1 MSAAEHFVVVDDE
14 EDLLHTLVSA
24 LRRSRPGAEVRE
36 FADPVAAAAHLE
48 RSPRTD
54 ALITDIR
61 MPKLDGIELLIRAR
75 RRRPRM
81 PAVIMTAFPSPAVVS
96 QVASFGTVEYL
107 DKPFS
112 VTAFLAAIDR
122 VMLPAPSGGFAGA
135 LAIEGLPDLIQLC
148 ALSSATSA
156 LAVQHGQR
164 QGTIWFERGL
174 VVHAQVGA
182 TVGELAFYEILTWKD
197 GEFSVERGAATR
209 QHTMQQ
215 KATELL
221 IEASRRQD
229 EFTRGEGQATSLEDL
244 DQFDVESAIQEFD
257 DPAGAEES
265 SQPDLVAS
273 GNRTSAAAAAAA
285 KENDTMANI
294 QTNLERLR
302 NLDGYLGSALVDS
315 DSGMTLGV
323 DGAGGGGFNF
333 EVAAAGNTEVVRSKR
348 KAMRNLA
355 LKDDI
360 EDILIS
366 LGKQYHVIR
375 PLKARSSV
383 FYYVVL
389 DRSRANL
396 ALARMTIAD
405 AEKALEV

>member
-1 MSAAEHFVVVDDE
+1 MSVAEHFVVVDDE
-14 EDLLHTLVSA
+14 EDLLQALVSA
-24 LRRSRPGAEVRE
+24 LRRSRPAAEIRA
-36 FADPVAAAAHLE
+36 FADPVQAAAHLE
-48 RSPRTD
+48 AAARVD

-61 MPKLDGIELLIRAR
+61 MPKIDGIDLLIRAR
-75 RRRPRM
+75 RRRHRL
-81 PAVIMTAFPSPAVVS
+81 PAVIMTAFSSPAVVS

-112 VTAFLAAIDR
+112 VTTFLAAIDR
-122 VMLPAPSGGFAGA
+122 VMAPSAGFAGA

-156 LAVQHGQR
+156 LIVRHGER

-182 TVGELAFYEILTWKD
+182 TTGELAVYEILTWKD
-197 GEFSVERGAATR
+197 GEFSVERGAAAPER
-209 QHTMQQ
+209 TMKQ

-229 EFTRGEGQATSLEDL
+229 ESTRQGRAACL
-244 DQFDVESAIQEFD
+244 DELFELDIECAIQEFD
-257 DPAGAEES
+257 DSPGAEES
-265 SQPDLVAS
+265 SLKLFEAPSQPTAATVQKELVS
-273 GNRTSAAAAAAA
+273 
-285 KENDTMANI
+285 MANI
-294 QTNLERLR
+294 QSNLERLR
-302 NLDGYLGSALVDS
+302 NLDGYIGACLVDS
-315 DSGMTLGV
+315 DSGMTLGI
-323 DGAGGGGFNF
+323 DTTGGGLNL
-333 EVAAAGNTEVVRSKR
+333 EVAAAGNTEVVRAKR
-348 KAMRNLA
+348 KAIRNLA
-355 LKDDI
+355 LKDEI
-360 EDILIS
+360 EDILIT

-375 PLKARSSV
+375 PLRARTSV

-396 ALARMTIAD
+396 AMARMMIAD